1 MSRRTHCLATY
12 GFRSRTRRLTLI
24 ALACCLSFAGC
35 DSGPQGPPR
44 VDTFPITGKL
54 TIDGNPVGNVA
65 VKANPVGK
73 ELSAANVSSST
84 FTDAEGNFEISTY
97 ESGDGVPEG
106 DYTLTFMWG
115 SRSLMTGRYEGPDKL
130 NERYLDPE
138 ASEFK
143 VSVKPGEEI
152 DLGTIEL
159 TTK

>member
-1 MSRRTHCLATY
+1 M
-12 GFRSRTRRLTLI
+12 
-24 ALACCLSFAGC
+24 
-35 DSGPQGPPR
+35 
-44 VDTFPITGKL
+44 DTFPITGKL